1 MAIHQTLVGLESNFA
16 NRASILSRVISRD
29 DRIVDNESSWLL
41 LRAAFPMSSVRIYN
55 RASDEIRVPTD
66 TIDDII
72 SNSITAELDG
82 TTDLSR
88 NVSIGAMYR
97 DDLPISGVEYSNI
110 FIVVSFD
117 LVVDIPLPRDAHVAV
132 EVYIGWRKIG
142 RNMRIADNFN
152 LDVSVSNV
160 GYVRRNRVRSK
171 VISILTNTE
180 TGASPLDQ
188 IRDGL
193 RPFFEFDNI
202 RNWYVIP
209 GDGNRTGQDSNILVR
224 QEASFFVVR

>member
-1 MAIHQTLVGLESNFA
+1 
-16 NRASILSRVISRD
+16 
-29 DRIVDNESSWLL
+29 
-41 LRAAFPMSSVRIYN
+41 MSSVRIYN

-72 SNSITAELDG
+72 STSITAELDG

-97 DDLPISGVEYSNI
+97 DDLPVSGVEYSNI

-117 LVVDIPLPRDAHVAV
+117 IVVDIPLPRDAHVAV

-142 RNMRIADNFN
+142 KNMRIADDFH
-152 LDVSVSNV
+152 LDVTVSNV
-160 GYVRRNRVRSK
+160 GFVRRNRVRSK

-209 GDGNRTGQDSNILVR
+209 GDGNRTGQDSNVLVR